1 MLNGRTSVR
10 DVVVRAEYNPSWLSV
25 VVQHMAR
32 KLVVVGAG
40 PVGCLAAIALA
51 KMGWSV
57 EIYEARPGI
66 FLFHHGP
73 PIFSQSTPD
82 MRLPSSREAAQQ
94 RSINLAISSR
104 GIAAMRA
111 IDPAAA
117 SRFLD
122 SVIPMRGRMIH
133 GSDGNLDSQPYD
145 RNGQVGAIFSPL
157 HRLFT
162 PLCCLCVVPELPCS

>member
-1 MLNGRTSVR
+1 MR

-66 FLFHHGP
+66 FLFHRGP
-73 PIFSQSTPD
+73 PFFLNSRQICVCLLRGRP
-82 MRLPSSREAAQQ
+82 PSSDRLT
-94 RSINLAISSR
+94 SPFLLA
-104 GIAAMRA
+104 
-111 IDPAAA
+111 
-117 SRFLD
+117 
-122 SVIPMRGRMIH
+122 
-133 GSDGNLDSQPYD
+133 
-145 RNGQVGAIFSPL
+145 
-157 HRLFT
+157 
-162 PLCCLCVVPELPCS
+162 E